1 MENIVQ
7 IVDKDKKEL
16 SLHLDNER
24 LGEFISGLLGQP
36 QSISKFFDKP
46 FKVNH
51 EFFKHLFSIIFQRL
65 KQ

>member
-24 LGEFISGLLGQP
+24 LGEFYLA
-36 QSISKFFDKP
+36 F
-46 FKVNH
+46 
-51 EFFKHLFSIIFQRL
+51 
-65 KQ
+65 